1 MSTSE
6 AKTISSYGSIYLLAN
21 IVNRSAGF
29 ILIPLYTYTLSLEE
43 YGLLAIVMAVSDLL
57 AILFGMGFT
66 AAMTRF
72 YFDFDNDSDEQKLV
86 ISTTLLGFFA
96 LSLIILIF
104 AYPIARLTVSV
115 LFETTEYLGVFVFAI
130 AGLIFTLLFEVV
142 VGYTIIQKKAWS
154 YLSIAISKA
163 VLFIASN
170 LILVFYLKLGVP
182 GVIYATVISLGSLSL
197 ILSVGILRTVGTGFS
212 FPLMREMVSYGIP
225 LIPASFA
232 DAALP
237 VVERHFINV
246 LVGPSAVGIYSLGHR
261 LASMLQMF
269 IAKPF
274 SEIFFVR
281 RFETLAKGE
290 DQGVFNRILLVFV
303 ALMIT
308 CSLGLSLFGHE
319 IITLIS
325 PEEYLG
331 IIPAI
336 PVLGLCFVLSSLNLN
351 IQLGIIYQKKTW
363 TIPVIGL
370 VALLASVPANYLL
383 IGKFGILGAALALLL
398 INILRIATTLTINL
412 LIGTRLINIDWPRA
426 IAIAFI
432 GTAIGVLA
440 INSFPQGFSIQW
452 SVIKLLVIAGFVLFL
467 FVTPLL
473 DRKTKLEL
481 AALRR

>member
-1 MSTSE
+1 
-6 AKTISSYGSIYLLAN
+6 
-21 IVNRSAGF
+21 
-29 ILIPLYTYTLSLEE
+29 
-43 YGLLAIVMAVSDLL
+43 
-57 AILFGMGFT
+57 
-66 AAMTRF
+66 
-72 YFDFDNDSDEQKLV
+72 
-86 ISTTLLGFFA
+86 
-96 LSLIILIF
+96 
-104 AYPIARLTVSV
+104 
-115 LFETTEYLGVFVFAI
+115 LGVFVFAI

-412 LIGTRLINIDWPRA
+412 LIGTRLINID
-426 IAIAFI
+426 
-432 GTAIGVLA
+432 
-440 INSFPQGFSIQW
+440 
-452 SVIKLLVIAGFVLFL
+452 
-467 FVTPLL
+467 
-473 DRKTKLEL
+473 
-481 AALRR
+481 

>member
-1 MSTSE
+1 
-6 AKTISSYGSIYLLAN
+6 
-21 IVNRSAGF
+21 
-29 ILIPLYTYTLSLEE
+29 
-43 YGLLAIVMAVSDLL
+43 
-57 AILFGMGFT
+57 
-66 AAMTRF
+66 
-72 YFDFDNDSDEQKLV
+72 
-86 ISTTLLGFFA
+86 
-96 LSLIILIF
+96 
-104 AYPIARLTVSV
+104 
-115 LFETTEYLGVFVFAI
+115 
-130 AGLIFTLLFEVV
+130 
-142 VGYTIIQKKAWS
+142 
-154 YLSIAISKA
+154 
-163 VLFIASN
+163 
-170 LILVFYLKLGVP
+170 
-182 GVIYATVISLGSLSL
+182 
-197 ILSVGILRTVGTGFS
+197 
-212 FPLMREMVSYGIP
+212 MREMVSYGIP